1 MNPIWQNTFKLR
13 SEHVDYAQKMR
24 LSVFLKE
31 IQKACIA
38 HTEELGMG
46 REKTLDRGYLWVVD
60 SLHFKVD
67 RLPVYDEDV
76 TLKCYPGPT
85 LHYFFPRHFVLLSH
99 DGKTLIRGNA
109 MWSLIDSSTRKMVD
123 PNDIG
128 VTISGMETGDEI
140 PPVMGLAIPAAGE
153 HHEIVASYSLCD
165 INGHL
170 TNSAYM
176 DIVTDLMEPSD
187 IHLIKEVALLFKKEV
202 RMGDTLSFD
211 CIKEDNRYDFVSPN
225 FALRLTLS
233 E

>member
-1 MNPIWQNTFKLR
+1 MNSLYQKTFKLR
-13 SEHVDYAQKMR
+13 SVHVDYAQKMR

-31 IQKACIA
+31 VQNACIA

-67 RLPVYDEDV
+67 RLPVYDEEV
-76 TLKCYPGPT
+76 TLKCHPGPT
-85 LHYFFPRHFVLLSH
+85 LHYFFPRHFALLSH

-128 VTISGMETGDEI
+128 VTISGMETGEEI
-140 PPVMGLAIPAAGE
+140 PPVMGLAIPDAGE

-176 DIVTDLMEPSD
+176 DIATDLMELSD
-187 IHLIKEVALLFKKEV
+187 IHSIKEVALLFKKEV
-202 RMGDTLSFD
+202 RLGDTLSFD
-211 CIKEDNRYDFVSPN
+211 CMKEDNRYDFVSPN